1 MNVKLILICLL
12 MPIFII
18 AQNKGIS
25 YQAVL
30 LKPVL
35 NMPFGEKKSPLSD
48 SQVCLKFVIF
58 DSDDN
63 IQYQEIVSTTT
74 DLFGMV
80 NVKIGNSL
88 SSDIDS
94 FENID
99 WNKSGKSLQVSI
111 DFKGVCEDFEVI
123 SKQNFSVVPFAKF
136 ASSAEKITGIVPI
149 ENGGTNATSIVGA
162 KENLLLNNVDNT
174 SDVLKPISTATSDAL
189 LLKEDVLNKSTD
201 GKFLSNSDEK
211 YPTERATKTYIDA
224 AVASGVVDAS
234 LTEKGKL
241 KLAGDIGGTAD
252 LPTIPGLAL
261 KEPII
266 TKGQI
271 TDYFRGDKSFQPL
284 DKNAVGLNNVDNT
297 SDFDKPISNAALNAL
312 LLKEDLLNKST
323 DGKFLSNSDEK
334 YPTEKATKTYVD
346 TAIVNGV
353 PDASSIEKGK
363 LKLAGDIGGTADL
376 PIVNDDAITTIKIKD
391 ANVTDEKIVSVS
403 GSKITGDIVGN
414 ASNIVGLLA
423 IENGGTGSDTKNFVD
438 LKTKQSVQGDKIFD
452 DNILFKKDLKIGN
465 MKVGHG
471 SNNLLTNTIV
481 GSEAFNKNIS
491 GEYNT
496 ALGLY
501 ALNENLS
508 SFNTAIGHYTLVSN
522 TTGYANTALGA
533 QALFVNKTGRYNLA
547 AGVEALARN
556 TTGENNTAIGGYDT
570 MLNNITG
577 NDNTALGYASMYTN
591 VLGSG
596 NVGLGINTLYENV
609 SGNSNI
615 AIGAS
620 AGYKSTDNANIYI
633 GFASAYT
640 NTKGSSNIYI
650 GTFSGTG
657 SSGSKNIVI
666 GDNITNENP
675 LGDNQLNIGNIIKG
689 NLINGDIE
697 IKGNIIAKNFSG
709 NNTGNSLTS
718 KPIFESSENEEL
730 VLSNVS
736 YSNVLLQVVIEEA
749 GNYLTHFNASYG
761 NNTQG
766 ATSFISIFVDD
777 QIVQSSERRD
787 SFNNASESKSISS
800 IAYLRDLQVGQV
812 INVKCKV
819 DMGEAKIFNRSLIVQ
834 KN

>member
-1 MNVKLILICLL
+1 MNVKLFFIFLL
-12 MPIFII
+12 MPIFSI

-35 NMPFGEKKSPLSD
+35 NMPFGANKSPLSD

-63 IQYQEIVSTTT
+63 IQYHEIVSTTT
-74 DLFGMV
+74 DLYGMV
-80 NVKIGNSL
+80 NVMIGNGL

-99 WNKSGKSLQVSI
+99 WDKSARSLEVSI

-123 SKQNFSVVPFAKF
+123 SKQNFSIVPFAKF
-136 ASSAEKITGIVPI
+136 ASSAENITGIVSI
-149 ENGGTNATSIVGA
+149 ENGGTNATNIIEA
-162 KENLLLNNVDNT
+162 KENLLLNNLDN
-174 SDVLKPISTATSDAL
+174 
-189 LLKEDVLNKSTD
+189 
-201 GKFLSNSDEK
+201 
-211 YPTERATKTYIDA
+211 
-224 AVASGVVDAS
+224 
-234 LTEKGKL
+234 
-241 KLAGDIGGTAD
+241 TAD
-252 LPTIPGLAL
+252 L
-261 KEPII
+261 
-266 TKGQI
+266 
-271 TDYFRGDKSFQPL
+271 
-284 DKNAVGLNNVDNT
+284 
-297 SDFDKPISNAALNAL
+297 DKPISNATSNQL
-312 LLKEDLLNKST
+312 LLKENLSNKST
-323 DGKFLSNSDEK
+323 DSKFLSNSDEK

-353 PDASSIEKGK
+353 PDASSTEKGK

-376 PIVNDDAITTIKIKD
+376 PVVNDDAITTRKIKD
-391 ANVTDEKIVSVS
+391 ANVTDEKIVSVN

-423 IENGGTGSDTKNFVD
+423 IENGGTGSNTKNFVD
-438 LKTKQSVQGDKIFD
+438 LETKQSVKGDKIFD
-452 DNILFKKDLKIGN
+452 DNIIFKKDLKIGN
-465 MKVGHG
+465 IKVGYG
-471 SNNLLTNTIV
+471 SSNLVTNTIV

-522 TTGYANTALGA
+522 TTGYSNTALGA
-533 QALFVNKTGRYNLA
+533 QALFLNKTGRYNLA

-577 NDNTALGYASMYTN
+577 NHNTALGYASMYTN
-591 VLGSG
+591 VSGSG

-609 SGNSNI
+609 LGNSNI

-620 AGYKSTDNANIYI
+620 AGYKSTDSDNIYI
-633 GFASAYT
+633 GYASAYS

-650 GTFSGTG
+650 GTYSGTG

-709 NNTGNSLTS
+709 NNTGDILTS
-718 KPIFESSENEEL
+718 KPIFESSESEEL
-730 VLSNVS
+730 VMSNVS
-736 YSNVLLQVVIEEA
+736 YSIVLLQIVIEEA
-749 GNYLTHFNASYG
+749 GNYLAHFNASYG

-777 QIVQSSERRD
+777 QIVESSERRD
-787 SFNNASESKSISS
+787 SFNNASESRSISS

>member
-1 MNVKLILICLL
+1 MS
-12 MPIFII
+12 IFCFG
-18 AQNKGIS
+18 QNKGIT

-30 LKPVL
+30 LKPIL
-35 NMPFGEKKSPLSD
+35 NKPFGLNKAPLAD
-48 SQVCLKFVIF
+48 SQVCLKFVIS
-58 DSDDN
+58 DSNDVV
-63 IQYQEIVSTTT
+63 QYQEYVSTKT
-74 DLFGMV
+74 DVFGLV
-80 NVKIGNSL
+80 NVIIGTGTPINSNYY
-88 SSDIDS
+88 
-94 FENID
+94 ENIN
-99 WNKSGKSLQVSI
+99 WNQNIEFLEVSV
-111 DFKGVCEDFEVI
+111 DLKGNCEDFEVI
-123 SKQNFSVVPFAKF
+123 SKQNFRAVPFANF
-136 ASSAEKITGIVPI
+136 AAKAENITGVVSF
-149 ENGGTNATSIVGA
+149 ENGGTNSTSFQEA
-162 KENLLLNNVDNT
+162 RTNLLLNNLDNT
-174 SDVLKPISTATSDAL
+174 SDFDKPISNATSNAL

-201 GKFLSNSDEK
+201 GTFISNSDVK
-211 YPTERATKTYIDA
+211 YPTEKATKMYVDSAIA
-224 AVASGVVDAS
+224 NVVPDAS
-234 LTEKGKL
+234 STEKGKL

-261 KEPII
+261 KEPVI

-297 SDFDKPISNAALNAL
+297 SDFDKPISNASLNAL
-312 LLKEDLLNKST
+312 LLKEDVLNKST
-323 DGKFLSNSDEK
+323 DGKFLSNSDVK

-346 TAIVNGV
+346 LAIVNGV

-414 ASNIVGLLA
+414 ATNIVGLLA
-423 IENGGTGSDTKNFVD
+423 IENGGTGSNTKNFVD
-438 LKTKQSVQGDKIFD
+438 LETKQSVKGGKIFD
-452 DNILFKKDLKIGN
+452 DNIIFKKDLKIGN
-465 MKVGHG
+465 IKVGYG
-471 SNNLLTNTIV
+471 SSNLATNTIV

-491 GEYNT
+491 GQYNT

-533 QALFVNKTGRYNLA
+533 QALFLNKTGRYNLA

-577 NDNTALGYASMYTN
+577 NHNTALGYASMYTN
-591 VLGSG
+591 VSG
-596 NVGLGINTLYENV
+596 TANVGLGINTLYENV

-620 AGYKSTDNANIYI
+620 AGYKSTDSDNIYI
-633 GFASAYT
+633 GYASAYS

-650 GTFSGTG
+650 GTYSGTG

-675 LGDNQLNIGNIIKG
+675 SGDNQLNIGNIIKG

-736 YSNVLLQVVIEEA
+736 YSNVLLQIVIEEA

-766 ATSFISIFVDD
+766 AINFISIFVDD
-777 QIVQSSERRD
+777 QIVESSERRD
-787 SFNNASESKSISS
+787 SFNNASESRSISS

-819 DMGEAKIFNRSLIVQ
+819 DMGEAKIFNRSLIIQ